1 MLTNTKRAIFFD
13 FGDTMASTTPSYLIR
28 VAMAMREAG
37 YPISD
42 RDFETAYVKTDYEIY
57 KKYKI
62 IGEMTPEEY
71 VEWFFPILCRHLALE
86 GDPYAIRAKM
96 RKVLKGIRFIRNPLP
111 GAIEILEF
119 LKGEGFILG
128 IISNNDGR
136 TEEKC
141 DEVGIREYFDVI
153 VDSTRDGFIKPDA
166 RIFHFILGKLQ
177 LSPYEAVHI
186 GDLYGS
192 DVMGGLNAG
201 LDVIWLNK
209 RKIEKPDKTRV
220 LEIHKL
226 AEVKTV
232 LELKKVEL
240 LEAKVKTV

>member
-1 MLTNTKRAIFFD
+1 MLTKIKRAIFFD

-37 YPISD
+37 YPILD
-42 RDFETAYVKTDYEIY
+42 TDFATAYVKTDYDIY

-62 IGEMTPEEY
+62 VGEMTPQEY
-71 VEWFFPILCRHLALE
+71 VDWFFPILCRHLALE

-96 RKVLKGIRFIRNPLP
+96 RKALKEIKFSRSPLP
-111 GAIEILEF
+111 GAVELLDF
-119 LKGEGFILG
+119 LKGEGFVLG

-141 DEVGIREYFDVI
+141 EEVGIREYFDII
-153 VDSTRDGFIKPDA
+153 VDSTRDGFIKPDS
-166 RIFHFILGKLQ
+166 RIFHFMLRKLK
-177 LSPYEAVHI
+177 LSPCEAIHI

-201 LDVIWLNK
+201 LDVLWLNK
-209 RKIEKPDKTRV
+209 RKIEKPDNTRV
-220 LEIHKL
+220 LEIHNL
-226 AEVKTV
+226 AEVRTV
-232 LELKKVEL
+232 LELKKVEPL
-240 LEAKVKTV
+240 GAKVKTV